1 MGCCESKETPIQRIS
16 QNGEPAVPIRAKRPR
31 DLLFLILYIAML
43 GGMGYIAFICIKNG
57 DPSRYLHGV
66 DSWGNICGKKN
77 NEIIPGVNTSGLDR
91 LEYTYEL
98 RMSFSDMRLA
108 LDPSNLWKT
117 GSGAAVLCVKECPV
131 KLIQCKQ
138 LLSDNTYNLSMN
150 VINERICTMSYG
162 WIPAHTHIFNRCVP
176 LQLLQVGN
184 AIASTAIQAAGASDL
199 LSSSNNQTNGTSSA
213 QQNSAFSV
221 IAHQMVTS
229 VVNNW
234 TSIVYMVLISLGI
247 SLLMIV
253 LLQIFTRVI
262 VVLIVI
268 LAGIGSVAATSYLW
282 YCYAVSTGLINSTDV
297 ENTVNA
303 VSSITGNISVLD
315 VGNLLNPLSVDPSI
329 RDFQY
334 LLPLCI
340 VVTVATLIILI
351 LLVWVRKSLCL
362 VVKLFDEASL
372 AVFNMPGVLL
382 QPFITLIS
390 ILVVITYFLI
400 IGAYIFSIEVPK
412 VDISGM
418 VSFVQNPDLST
429 TALIAPHIFG
439 CLWMMEFVSGCQQV
453 IIAEAVSSWFFNQR
467 QKTCKYDM
475 CPTLRPTLHLILFN
489 LGSVALGSLV
499 IAIVQFLRVILA
511 YIQRQL
517 RGKES
522 KTVRFVLK
530 CMACCLACFEK
541 VLKYVSRNAY
551 ICVAMYGD
559 SFCTGAKHAVTL
571 LIKNAQHVLALNCV
585 SGFCLL
591 LGKVAVVVLT
601 AFVGVAWFTAK
612 LGTSASAVDY
622 GAPLTISCLCSF
634 VIASAFFN
642 VYSMAIDT
650 IFLCFCDD
658 QERNNGSDRPYFSS
672 VALQKYM
679 TRPPGGKTKKNK
691 KTPAKSS
698 RTRSIHPAK

>member
-16 QNGEPAVPIRAKRPR
+16 QNGKPAVPIRAKRPK

-91 LEYTYEL
+91 SNYTYEL
-98 RMSFSDMRLA
+98 NMRLA
-108 LDPSNLWKT
+108 LDPSSLLKT
-117 GSGAAVLCVKECPV
+117 GSGAAVLCVKECPA

-150 VINERICTMSYG
+150 VINERICTMPYG

-176 LQLLQVGN
+176 LQLLQVSC
-184 AIASTAIQAAGASDL
+184 I
-199 LSSSNNQTNGTSSA
+199 NQTNGTSSA
-213 QQNSAFSV
+213 QQNSAVSV

-234 TSIVYMVLISLGI
+234 TNIVYMVLISLGI

-253 LLQIFTRVI
+253 LLQIFNRVI

-282 YCYAVSTGLINSTDV
+282 YCYAVSTGFINSTDV

-303 VSSITGNISVLD
+303 V
-315 VGNLLNPLSVDPSI
+315 

-340 VVTVATLIILI
+340 AVTVATLIILI

-382 QPFITLIS
+382 QPFITLTS
-390 ILVVITYFLI
+390 ILVVLTYFLI
-400 IGAYIFSIEVPK
+400 VSAYIFSIEVPK

-499 IAIVQFLRVILA
+499 IAIVQFFRVILA

-541 VLKYVSRNAY
+541 VLKYISRNAY

-559 SFCTGAKHAVTL
+559 SFCTGAKHAVSL
-571 LIKNAQHVLALNCV
+571 LIKNAQNVLALNCV
-585 SGFCLL
+585 SGFCLF
-591 LGKVAVVVLT
+591 LGKVSVVVLT

-612 LGTSASAVDY
+612 LGTRASAVDY
-622 GAPLTISCLCSF
+622 GAPLTISCFCSF

-691 KTPAKSS
+691 KTPAKSA
-698 RTRSIHPAK
+698 RTRSIHPGWWLGSGYKSK